1 MLKII
6 NSDVANLRSVT
17 NTLAHLNIPHE
28 IVNDAAGLR
37 DAERI
42 ILPGVGAFG
51 AGMNGLHQR
60 GVVEA
65 LHEAAARGTPILG
78 VCLGMHLLFE
88 SSEELGQ
95 FAGLG
100 LLPGHVIRL
109 PGDKLKVPHIGWNQ
123 LCHDGQSTLL
133 AGVPNGGYAYFVHS
147 YYANTTPDLTI
158 ATTDYGI
165 AFPSVVGRG
174 NVFGAQFH
182 PEKSQ
187 GVGMRLL
194 VNFAGMTIAE
204 RSLSI

>member
-1 MLKII
+1 MLKIV
-6 NSDVANLRSVT
+6 NSDVANLRSVV
-17 NTLAHLNIPHE
+17 NTLTHLNIPHE
-28 IVNDAAGLR
+28 IVDDAAGLH

-51 AGMNGLHQR
+51 AGMEGLHRR

-65 LHEAAARGTPILG
+65 LREQAARGTPILG

-95 FAGLG
+95 FEGLG
-100 LLPGHVIRL
+100 LLPGHVIKL
-109 PGDKLKVPHIGWNQ
+109 PAKDLKVPHIGWNQ
-123 LCHDGQSTLL
+123 LCHAGKSALL
-133 AGVPNGGYAYFVHS
+133 AGVPDGGYAYFVHS
-147 YYANTTPDLTI
+147 YYADTTPDQVI
-158 ATTDYGI
+158 ATTDYGLP
-165 AFPSVVGRG
+165 FPSVVGRG

-194 VNFAGMTIAE
+194 ANFASMRVA
-204 RSLSI
+204 